1 MLMRGGTSKGA
12 FFVVGDL
19 PADADERDALLLSV
33 MGSPDIRQIDGLGGA
48 TPLTSKVA
56 IVGPSHRDD
65 ADIDYLFLQVGVD
78 RAEVSDR
85 QNCGNLLAATGQFA
99 IERGL
104 IRVASGETATVR
116 VHMVNTRSI
125 ATTTF
130 PIADGS
136 PTYQG
141 DTTIDGVPGTAAPV
155 RIDFEGIAGGS
166 CGALL
171 PTGAP
176 VDTIDGVEVTMIDHG
191 MPVVVMR
198 ATDLGIAGTE
208 SPTELETDTALRS
221 RLESIRLQAGVLM
234 HLGDVTDTTVPK
246 LTIVSEPAA
255 GGDISTRT
263 FIPHRCHEAIGVFG
277 AVSVATA
284 ALLPG
289 TPAAAVA
296 RPGAGSA
303 GTLVCEHPSGS
314 FTVAIDIDTSG
325 DTPDIHRAG
334 IIRTARKI
342 MDGTVFPA
350 DHHRTGSSR

>member
-12 FFVVGDL
+12 FFVVDDL
-19 PADADERDALLLSV
+19 PVDIAERDALLLGI
-33 MGSPDIRQIDGLGGA
+33 MGSPDIRQIDGVGGA

-56 IVGPSHRDD
+56 IVGPSDRDD

-99 IERGL
+99 VERGL
-104 IRVASGETATVR
+104 IGITSGETATVR
-116 VHMVNTRSI
+116 VYMVNTRSI

-130 PIADGS
+130 PTADGL
-136 PTYQG
+136 PTYTG
-141 DTTIDGVPGTAAPV
+141 DTAIDGVPGTAAPV
-155 RIDFEGIAGGS
+155 RIDFDDIAGGS

-171 PTGAP
+171 PSGNS

-198 ATDLGIAGTE
+198 AADLGITGTE
-208 SPTELETDTALRS
+208 SPTDLDADTELRS
-221 RLESIRLQAGVLM
+221 RLESIRLQAGPIM

-246 LTIVSEPAA
+246 LTMVSPPSA

-284 ALLPG
+284 ALLPE
-289 TPAAAVA
+289 TPAATVA
-296 RPGAGSA
+296 RPEAGTG

-325 DTPDIHRAG
+325 GAHDIRRAG

-342 MDGTVFPA
+342 MDGTAFPA
-350 DHHRTGSSR
+350 EHRPTGSSH

>member
-1 MLMRGGTSKGA
+1 MVMRGGTSKGV
-12 FFVVGDL
+12 FFVLDDL
-19 PADADERDALLLSV
+19 PTEIAARDALLLSI

-56 IVGPSHRDD
+56 IVAPSHRDD

-104 IRVASGETATVR
+104 IDVASGDTATVR
-116 VHMVNTRSI
+116 VYMVNTQSL
-125 ATTTF
+125 ATATF
-130 PIADGS
+130 PVADGL
-136 PTYQG
+136 PTSAG
-141 DTTIDGVPGTAAPV
+141 DTAIDGVPGTAAPV
-155 RIDFEGIAGGS
+155 RIDFEDIAGGS

-171 PTGAP
+171 PTGNA
-176 VDTIDGVEVTMIDHG
+176 VDTIDGVAVTMIDHG

-198 ATDLGIAGTE
+198 AADLGIAGTE
-208 SPTELETDTALRS
+208 SPTTLEANSELRS
-221 RLESIRLQAGVLM
+221 RLESIRLQAGVVM
-234 HLGDVTDTTVPK
+234 HLGDVADTTVPK
-246 LTIVSEPAA
+246 LTMVSPPSA
-255 GGDISTRT
+255 GGDLSTRT

-296 RPGAGSA
+296 RPQAGSE

-325 DTPDIHRAG
+325 DAPRIERAG

-350 DHHRTGSSR
+350 DYRTTGSPR

>member
-1 MLMRGGTSKGA
+1 MVMRGGTSKGA
-12 FFVVGDL
+12 FFVVEDL
-19 PADADERDALLLSV
+19 PADPVDRDALLLGV
-33 MGSPDIRQIDGLGGA
+33 MGSPDIRQIDGIGGA

-56 IVGPSHRDD
+56 VIAPSARDD
-65 ADIDYLFLQVGVD
+65 ADIDYLFLQVGVE

-104 IRVASGETATVR
+104 IPAPSGEAAAVR
-116 VHMVNTRSI
+116 IYLVNTSSV
-125 ATTTF
+125 AAATF
-130 PIADGS
+130 PITDGL
-136 PTYQG
+136 PTYAG
-141 DTTIDGVPGTAAPV
+141 DTAIDGVPGTAAAV
-155 RIDFEGIAGGS
+155 RIDFEDIAGGS

-171 PTGAP
+171 PTGNTSD
-176 VDTIDGVEVTMIDHG
+176 VIDGVDVTLVDNG

-198 ATDLGIAGTE
+198 ATDLGITGTE
-208 SPTELETDTALRS
+208 SPMDLEADTELRS
-221 RLESIRLQAGVLM
+221 RLESIRLQAGRLM

-246 LTIVSEPAA
+246 LTMVSSPTA

-289 TPAAAVA
+289 TPAAGVT
-296 RPGAGSA
+296 RPDAGSD
-303 GTLVCEHPSGS
+303 GTVTCEHPSGS
-314 FTVAIDIDTSG
+314 FTAAIEMDATG
-325 DTPDIHRAG
+325 VTPKVRRAG
-334 IIRTARKI
+334 IVRTARKI

-350 DHHRTGSSR
+350 EPRPTGSPS